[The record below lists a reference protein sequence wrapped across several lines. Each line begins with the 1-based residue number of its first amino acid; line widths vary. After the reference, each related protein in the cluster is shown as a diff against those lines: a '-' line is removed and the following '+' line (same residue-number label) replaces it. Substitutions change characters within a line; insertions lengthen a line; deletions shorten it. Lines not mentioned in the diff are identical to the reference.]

1 MTVHFMRSAVCAMLL
16 AAAGSAVAQ
25 DVKFEMH
32 GFVGASVYS
41 EDATLS
47 SGGGQA
53 AWWVAAEPTPDGS
66 VFGGD
71 VRQTRLNFA
80 VTGPALWEGATPRA
94 FAEIDFFGGNTAG
107 ALGDISIA
115 PRLRI
120 AFAEL
125 KLAKT
130 GTMIRAGQD
139 HDLVL
144 GIILPTTVGHV
155 AFPLSY
161 QSGTIGWRR
170 AQLAAYQTVQVA
182 PDYKLEIAAAVGRS
196 GWTAATAA
204 EERYGISSGLPAFEG
219 RAKLSGKIFDVF
231 VAGHF
236 SRADVDGVGA
246 DAANSEIDTTAI
258 SAGGK
263 VSYMGATL
271 QGALYTGKNLGPLAG
286 NILQWQSQAAVL
298 AGDADVSE
306 KGGWAQL
313 GYNVTPEFSAWLL
326 AGFANPDD
334 EDLVTAGFPTGRG
347 RNSTKSALLRYQAK
361 GYTGGLEYSMF
372 STRYVGAADPLEGS
386 QLMLSGAYFF

>member
-1 MTVHFMRSAVCAMLL
+1 MTVPFMRSAVCAMFL
-16 AAAGSAVAQ
+16 AAAGSAAAQ

-32 GFVGASVYS
+32 GFVGASVYT
-41 EDATLS
+41 EDAVLS
-47 SGGGQA
+47 SNGGQG
-53 AWWVAAEPTPDGS
+53 AWFVGSEPTTDES

-71 VRQTRLNFA
+71 VRQTRLNFSL
-80 VTGPALWEGATPRA
+80 TGPAIFEGATPRA
-94 FAEIDFFGGNTAG
+94 FAEIDFFGGNTPG
-107 ALGDISIA
+107 AFGDISLA
-115 PRLRI
+115 PRLRV

-161 QSGTIGWRR
+161 TSGTIGWRR
-170 AQLAAYQTVQVA
+170 PQLAVYQTVNVA
-182 PDYKLEIAAAVGRS
+182 DMSLELAGAVGRS
-196 GWTAATAA
+196 GWSGAASDL
-204 EERYGISSGLPAFEG
+204 ERFGMASGLPAFQG
-219 RAKLSGKIFDVF
+219 RAKLKGKIFEAF

-236 SRADVDGVGA
+236 SRADFDGVGA
-246 DAANSEIDTTAI
+246 DAANSELDTTAI

-271 QGALYTGKNLGPLAG
+271 QGAAYTGKNMGPLAA
-286 NILQWQSQAAVL
+286 NLLQWQSAAVVL

-306 KGGWAQL
+306 VGGWAQL
-313 GYNVTPEFSAWLL
+313 GYNITPEFSAWLL

-334 EDLVTAGFPTGRG
+334 EDLAAAGFATGRG
-347 RNSTKSALLRYQAK
+347 RNSTSSVLLRYGSK
-361 GYTGGLEYSMF
+361 GYTAGLEYSMF
-372 STRYVGAADPLEGS
+372 RTKYLGAADALEGT
-386 QLMLSGAYFF
+386 QIMLSGMYFF